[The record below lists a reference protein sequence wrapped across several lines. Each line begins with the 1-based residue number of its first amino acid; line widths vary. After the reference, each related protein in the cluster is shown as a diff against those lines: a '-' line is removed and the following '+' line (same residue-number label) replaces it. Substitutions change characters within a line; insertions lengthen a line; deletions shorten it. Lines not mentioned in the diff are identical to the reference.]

1 MLGVHSSFSTF
12 SPSYENIANRMNR
25 LKHSSSSQSLNQIR
39 PNSARKADVNVF
51 SVNNGDN
58 LPYHQ
63 RRRVSPNHLT
73 FNEDTLFTTHEKVA
87 GRVSKNTGLKKF
99 NQRQLK
105 EISDVKNHLR
115 TESSPSKDRYFYCDV
130 PSTTPYKKF

>member
-1 MLGVHSSFSTF
+1 MLGVHSAFSTF

-39 PNSARKADVNVF
+39 PNSARKVDVNIF
-51 SVNNGDN
+51 SVNSGEGQ
-58 LPYHQ
+58 PYHQ
-63 RRRVSPNHLT
+63 RRKISPNHLT
-73 FNEDTLFTTHEKVA
+73 FVEDPIYSVNDKVV

-105 EISDVKNHLR
+105 EISEVKNHLR
-115 TESSPSKDRYFYCDV
+115 TESSPKKDNYFYCDV

>member
-1 MLGVHSSFSTF
+1 MLGVHSAFSTF

-39 PNSARKADVNVF
+39 SNSARKADANIF
-51 SVNNGDN
+51 SVNNSDN
-58 LPYHQ
+58 IPYHQ
-63 RRRVSPNHLT
+63 RRRVSPNSLA
-73 FNEDTLFTTHEKVA
+73 FVEDPLYSTNDKVA

-105 EISDVKNHLR
+105 EISDVKNHFR
-115 TESSPSKDRYFYCDV
+115 TESSPKKDNYFYCEV